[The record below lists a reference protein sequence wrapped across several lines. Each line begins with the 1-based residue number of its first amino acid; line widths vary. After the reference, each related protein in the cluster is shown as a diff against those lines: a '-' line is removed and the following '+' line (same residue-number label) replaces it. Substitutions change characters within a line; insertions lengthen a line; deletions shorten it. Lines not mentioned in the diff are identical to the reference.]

1 MRLEHDL
8 AIRREVR
15 AILQDDVAIG
25 VGDGWH
31 RIVGRALVEIR
42 DIADEAGVHVG
53 LTHVENKRG
62 SLVIR
67 TDARAQRVPTAVADA
82 IDEIR
87 FNASDRSS
95 MTCEQCGGLGF
106 MIAGDEPRVRCGRCE
121 ATEVARQAIRREYR
135 EHIAEACR
143 YYISTC
149 LEHQRLFP
157 VRNITMQVCLDDDDH
172 RIFLDEVHERLCW
185 WRAGSW
191 IEGVDEALRDAFRR
205 LDFDRVQERAEEWS
219 VVRALFPEDFR
230 EADERNALIEDQR
243 KRRAGEIRSA
253 ALAYVRA
260 CGRERRVLDIEA
272 FGQRRW
278 PRDSGVKRRIM
289 IDLLRDEVRR
299 GWEVVDV
306 WQRFEVSG
314 GLARRLVGAISYG
327 DLYCILRAH
336 EMPIAFRPG
345 DIAAWVREGK
355 MAPEEGM
362 DILGIES
369 EREFEAFLAAW
380 LAREG

>member
-1 MRLEHDL
+1 MRLENDI
-8 AIRREVR
+8 AIRRQVR
-15 AILQDDVAIG
+15 DILPDDVALG

-31 RIVGRALVEIR
+31 RIVARALVEIR
-42 DIADEAGVHVG
+42 DVADEAGVHVR

-106 MIAGDEPRVRCGRCE
+106 MIAGDEPRVWCGRCE

-205 LDFDRVQERAEEWS
+205 LDFDRVKERA
-219 VVRALFPEDFR
+219 EDFR
-230 EADERNALIEDQR
+230 EADERNALIDDQR
-243 KRRAGEIRSA
+243 TRRAGEIRSA
-253 ALAYVRA
+253 ALAYVRE
-260 CGRERRVLDIEA
+260 CGRRHAVLDIEQ
-272 FGQRRW
+272 FGQHRW
-278 PRDSGVKRRIM
+278 RQDGGIKRRIM
-289 IDLLRDEVRR
+289 CDALRDEVTQ
-299 GWEVVDV
+299 GVAVVDV

-314 GLARRLVGAISYG
+314 SIARRLVGARSFG
-327 DLYCILRAH
+327 DLYRILLVN
-336 EMPIAFRPG
+336 EMPVGFRPG
-345 DIAAWVREGK
+345 DIAAWVSSGK
-355 MAPEEGM
+355 MPAADGM
-362 DILGIES
+362 YFLGIES
-369 EREFEAFLAAW
+369 ADDFDAFLAAW
-380 LAREG
+380 LAGKN